1 MHEAY
6 GPRARFEHFAAD
18 MLYAIAAKG
27 TIDTDKTRRF
37 GELLEDVYRNPFE
50 KRKADPKR
58 DMSASEIKDYLVQK
72 IRKLREELEG

>member
-6 GPRARFEHFAAD
+6 GPRARFERFAAD

-27 TIDTDKTRRF
+27 SIDTDRTKRF
-37 GELLEDVYRNPFE
+37 GELLEDVYRNPFDKE
-50 KRKADPKR
+50 KAAPAKN
-58 DMSASEIKDYLVQK
+58 MSASEIKDYLVQK